1 MPQNDMEALGRYLN
15 RIRPIYHQL
24 FNLAHAVTGSCEAAE
39 YALQYAMLE
48 CWTSEEREGRG
59 FRDGMRRSV
68 IRAAMK
74 AEGGEYDW
82 EGLPAPDE
90 SDPLRQMIAGE
101 PPELQRMLALRAGC
115 GLSAG
120 RIAKLCGCDVRRVK
134 ALLRR
139 LELKVKRRLPAS
151 GRSERRIDR
160 AVRASL
166 HMDSGLAPEMG
177 SVFRSFQ
184 SDAAGKS
191 RGSGLAARIA
201 RILLSAVLA
210 LLCIALFWFAA
221 VILQPPV
228 MEEAGIEAGSI
239 ETIQEGE
246 DFYEEELA

>member
-48 CWTSEEREGRG
+48 CWMGEEWEGRG
-59 FRDGMRRSV
+59 FRESIRRSV
-68 IRAAMK
+68 VRAALHS
-74 AEGGEYDW
+74 EGGEYDW
-82 EGLPAPDE
+82 EGLPAAEEGDA
-90 SDPLRQMIAGE
+90 LRQMICAE
-101 PPELQRMLALRAGC
+101 LPELQRMLALRAGC

-120 RIAKLCGCDVRRVK
+120 RIARICDCDARRVK

-139 LELKVKRRLPAS
+139 FELKVKRRLPAP

-166 HMDSGLAPEMG
+166 HQDSGLAPEMG

-184 SDAAGKS
+184 ADAAGKS
-191 RGSGLAARIA
+191 RGSRLPARLA

-228 MEEAGIEAGSI
+228 MEEAGIATTI
-239 ETIQEGE
+239 EEGE
-246 DFYEEELA
+246 RG